1 MYITFIGAAHEVT
14 GSCTLLEVN
23 GHNILVDCGMEQG
36 RDTYENIPIPVPIPD
51 LEAVLLTHA
60 HIDHSGMIPWLVK
73 NGFKGSVYATEVTC
87 SLCDIMLKDSAH
99 IQMQETEWRNRKALR
114 SGAPMIEPVYT
125 VEDAEA
131 AMKYFIPQP
140 YGRRVQILDGV
151 DVRFTDIGHLLGSSS
166 IEVWMTEGEVTK
178 KIVFSG
184 DIGNDNQPLLNDP
197 KTTDSADYVMV
208 ESTYGNRLHEELHP
222 GYSFE
227 TQLTY
232 CIQRTFDRGGNVVI
246 PAFAVGR
253 TQELLFFI
261 RKIKAEKLIHGHEDF
276 RVVLDSPLANE
287 ATGIFLQCDHSYFD
301 EETKKILDKGVNPLW
316 FPGLEVSVSPEESR
330 AINSDPEPKV
340 IISAS
345 GMCDAG
351 RIRHH
356 LKHNL
361 WRKECLIL
369 FAGYQAEGTL
379 GRALYDGAKEV
390 RLFGEDIEVNAEIDF
405 LANISGHA
413 DQKGLLRWIKGF
425 TAQHPSQIFVN
436 HGEEESCTEFAKLLV
451 RNGYEAMPPASG
463 TVFDLAA
470 GQFVKVTKPVPIERQ
485 TKQDQENEESL
496 YGLLM
501 SAGRRL
507 ISLIPRMKNR
517 PNKDI
522 RRLTVDIDD
531 IYKKWNEY

>member
-178 KIVFSG
+178 KMVFSG
-184 DIGNDNQPLLNDP
+184 DIGNNNQPLLNDP

-276 RVVLDSPLANE
+276 RVVIDSPLANE

-425 TAQHPSQIFVN
+425 TAQQPSQIFVN

>member
-208 ESTYGNRLHEELHP
+208 ESTYGNRLHEEMHP

-276 RVVLDSPLANE
+276 RVVIDSPLANE

-531 IYKKWNEY
+531 IYKKWNDY